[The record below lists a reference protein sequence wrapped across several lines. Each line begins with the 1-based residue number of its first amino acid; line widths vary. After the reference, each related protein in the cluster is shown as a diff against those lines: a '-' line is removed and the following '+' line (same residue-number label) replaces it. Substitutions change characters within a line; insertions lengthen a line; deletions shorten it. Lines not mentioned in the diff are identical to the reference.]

1 MTIKR
6 PEIID
11 FPRIGEAIEGYIS
24 IVEVGKNI
32 NFEIKRIFWTY
43 FTPESVIRGR
53 HAHLETEMI
62 LIAVAGRIIV
72 NTETIDGKKN
82 TFYLESPNQGIYL
95 PTYCWHTMQYSHN
108 AVQMVLTSTLYSETD
123 YIRDYEIF
131 KQIK

>member
-1 MTIKR
+1 MIIKR

-11 FPRIGEAIEGYIS
+11 FPKIGEAIEGYIS
-24 IVEVGKNI
+24 IGEVGKNI
-32 NFEIKRIFWTY
+32 NFDIKRVFWTY

-72 NTETIDGKKN
+72 NTETIDGEKDA
-82 TFYLESPNQGIYL
+82 FYLESPNQGIYL
-95 PTYCWHTMQYSHN
+95 PAYCWHTMQYSHN

-123 YIRDYEIF
+123 YIRNYETF